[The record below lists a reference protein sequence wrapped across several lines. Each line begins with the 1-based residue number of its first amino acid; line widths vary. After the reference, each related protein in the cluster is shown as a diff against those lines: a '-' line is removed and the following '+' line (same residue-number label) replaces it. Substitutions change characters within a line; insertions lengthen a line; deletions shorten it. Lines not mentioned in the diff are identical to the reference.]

1 MSLINKQKNKK
12 LLMMLVKA
20 ENSISDIW
28 LTLEEDKQAFNHVP
42 IDEIIKDIHL
52 IRSKIAKS
60 IGYEVIFEKQNVLE
74 D

>member
-1 MSLINKQKNKK
+1 MNINDKQKNKK

-28 LTLEEDKQAFNHVP
+28 LKLEEDKQAFNHLP

>member
-1 MSLINKQKNKK
+1 MSLNKKKKNKK

-28 LTLEEDKQAFNHVP
+28 LTLEEDKQAFNHLP

-74 D
+74 E